1 MAVLRNNFT
10 VLRQYH
16 EYLKSHTTC
25 SGATLKVYEA
35 YDSLIL
41 DWAAEK
47 PLSKGPSF
55 EVTFPRFLISQ
66 RNKDNEPYSAEY
78 MKGICA
84 YTRRFF
90 DWARDHKR
98 EYHQITGEWIKMIKP
113 EKTIEDIHEI
123 VAYTLDDILRI
134 CDIKTDNMRLRRVIA
149 AIAFLMLSGMRI
161 AAFFTLPIKGVNLES
176 HTVRQLP
183 TDGVCTKYNRAAIT
197 TLLIQSK
204 LMRIIREWDDLVR
217 SQCPLDSSWYARL
230 DRNGNFDPRIIVPM
244 TIDNKDELKKQA
256 RYPYRDFCADLK
268 TVCEMAGITYKSPHK
283 ARYGHIHLGYSRAKT
298 AEQRKAVSVNVLHRN
313 LAVTD
318 EIYMRMT
325 SDEANQ
331 ILVSFDFDENDSYS
345 DNQPVSNTE
354 AIVDSSAMNDM
365 MKKLFSAMDPEVLI
379 QTGMALKSMKNGS

>member
-176 HTVRQLP
+176 HTVRQMP

-244 TIDNKDELKKQA
+244 TIDNKDELKARA
-256 RYPYRDFCADLK
+256 RYPYRDFCRDLK
-268 TVCEMAGITYKSPHK
+268 IICEMAGVSYKSPHK
-283 ARYGHIHLGYSRAKT
+283 ARYGHIHLGMSKART
-298 AEQRKAVSVNVLHRN
+298 AEERKAISENAMHGS

-318 EIYMRMT
+318 EVYARMN
-325 SDEANQ
+325 SDHANK
-331 ILVSFDFDENDSYS
+331 ILASFDFDDDPSGKRSDPEIESNANSDS
-345 DNQPVSNTE
+345 
-354 AIVDSSAMNDM
+354 MNDM
-365 MKKLFSAMDPEVLI
+365 MMKLFTAMDPDMLI
-379 QTGMALKSMKNGS
+379 QAGEFMKSMKTNL